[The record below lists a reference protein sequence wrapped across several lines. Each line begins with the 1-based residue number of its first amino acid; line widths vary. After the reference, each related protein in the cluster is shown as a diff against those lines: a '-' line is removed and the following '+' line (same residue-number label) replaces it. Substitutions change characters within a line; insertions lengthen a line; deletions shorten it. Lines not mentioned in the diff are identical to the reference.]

1 MDFKEI
7 IKNTCKLKI
16 WDILRG
22 WGTRE
27 KELEKMELVNGKG
40 GRWNE
45 KRRKIQGIDE
55 ISLKF
60 LAMFIFFLRAQ
71 ALNKKWPEDFGIDEM
86 KKKPTEKCQKKVLR
100 IHFIYWGLKTGNLQ
114 VINRS

>member
-1 MDFKEI
+1 
-7 IKNTCKLKI
+7 
-16 WDILRG
+16 
-22 WGTRE
+22 
-27 KELEKMELVNGKG
+27 MELVNGKG

-71 ALNKKWPEDFGIDEM
+71 ALNKK
-86 KKKPTEKCQKKVLR
+86 
-100 IHFIYWGLKTGNLQ
+100 
-114 VINRS
+114 